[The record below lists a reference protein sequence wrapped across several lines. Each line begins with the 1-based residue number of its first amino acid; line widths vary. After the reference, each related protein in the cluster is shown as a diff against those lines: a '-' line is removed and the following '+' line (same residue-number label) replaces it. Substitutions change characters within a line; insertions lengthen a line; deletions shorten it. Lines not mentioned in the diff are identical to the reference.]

1 MDKSKRVEEI
11 LDILAQVILDYIN
24 EDKEDNGNKINK

>member
-11 LDILAQVILDYIN
+11 LDILAQVILDYIK
-24 EDKEDNGNKINK
+24 EDKVNKNK

>member
-1 MDKSKRVEEI
+1 MDKPKRVEEI

-24 EDKEDNGNKINK
+24 KDKENK

>member
-11 LDILAQVILDYIN
+11 LDILAQVILDYI
-24 EDKEDNGNKINK
+24 KEDITNKNK

>member
-11 LDILAQVILDYIN
+11 LDILAQVILDYIK
-24 EDKEDNGNKINK
+24 EDKVSKNK